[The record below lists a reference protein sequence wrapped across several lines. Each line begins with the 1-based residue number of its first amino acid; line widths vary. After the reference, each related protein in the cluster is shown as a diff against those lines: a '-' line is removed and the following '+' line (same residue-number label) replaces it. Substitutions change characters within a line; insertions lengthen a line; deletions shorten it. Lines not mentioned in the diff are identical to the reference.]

1 MMSAADK
8 LLVAILKYKDDTLL
22 FRVKDEWFD
31 TSEIPKLRFVLDYI
45 GKHDELVGV
54 KTFCSTYSLDASEAD
69 SRPGVYF
76 RQVRERYLFTEVADK
91 VPDII
96 KNAKKNPSKSVKDLA
111 ELVSK
116 LSSDEDVDS
125 IDVRYSENAD
135 DRVDKYKTRVANSG
149 ITYSSMGNPILDEIF
164 MGYTETDLITIGGRA
179 GSKKCLAKGTRIRMY
194 DGSVKTVETIK
205 VNDLIMGD
213 DGSPRK
219 VLTLYTGREQMYWV
233 HQNKGDSYRV
243 NESHILSLK
252 NKRPISIRERGSR
265 ENRTY
270 LGSAGC
276 SNEIVNISVKEYL
289 TKSKTWKKYHKG
301 WRATLNFN
309 KQSVLIDPYFLGIWL
324 GDGGSHKIEITTE
337 DIEIVDYINEYAKK
351 LNLSVTQNKNQYSI
365 TNTIQ
370 GNSNTLTSLFR
381 QYNLLNNKSNKI
393 DKGSKRIPME
403 YIRNSREVRL
413 QLLAGLIDSDGCYAN
428 GVILITQK
436 SKKLAHDIAFLA
448 RSLGY
453 HVNINDKAIAKLKS
467 RDYTCKVTS
476 LCISGDF
483 KDLPTK
489 LKRKQTAKRLINKDV
504 TITGIE
510 VVKDVVDDFYGF
522 EIDGNHLFCLEDLTV
537 THNTFLLCYL
547 AILADEVLP
556 EQFGNITFL
565 TNEMSIEQII
575 DRMDCIRFYL
585 PFGDFLRGRL
595 LRPDVVRYR
604 KGTSSL
610 TKSRIVF
617 MENVYTMDEYHQK
630 MKIYRPGL
638 AFIDGSYLMEPEY
651 KGDDWKR
658 ITYITRRLKRIAKT
672 MKIPHVNTTQ
682 LKRASGGKQSS
693 TSFGAQDDFA
703 YASSYTQDSDVAI
716 KMYADKEMQ
725 YRNEVGMEIAKGRNI
740 DVQKIPVFVA
750 NLVKMDFHFI
760 LTDANGDETEPPV
773 NSTLKTNPAKKS
785 TKVSW

>member
-179 GSKKCLAKGTRIRMY
+179 GSKK
-194 DGSVKTVETIK
+194 
-205 VNDLIMGD
+205 
-213 DGSPRK
+213 
-219 VLTLYTGREQMYWV
+219 
-233 HQNKGDSYRV
+233 
-243 NESHILSLK
+243 
-252 NKRPISIRERGSR
+252 
-265 ENRTY
+265 
-270 LGSAGC
+270 
-276 SNEIVNISVKEYL
+276 
-289 TKSKTWKKYHKG
+289 
-301 WRATLNFN
+301 
-309 KQSVLIDPYFLGIWL
+309 
-324 GDGGSHKIEITTE
+324 
-337 DIEIVDYINEYAKK
+337 
-351 LNLSVTQNKNQYSI
+351 
-365 TNTIQ
+365 
-370 GNSNTLTSLFR
+370 
-381 QYNLLNNKSNKI
+381 
-393 DKGSKRIPME
+393 
-403 YIRNSREVRL
+403 
-413 QLLAGLIDSDGCYAN
+413 
-428 GVILITQK
+428 
-436 SKKLAHDIAFLA
+436 
-448 RSLGY
+448 
-453 HVNINDKAIAKLKS
+453 
-467 RDYTCKVTS
+467 
-476 LCISGDF
+476 
-483 KDLPTK
+483 
-489 LKRKQTAKRLINKDV
+489 
-504 TITGIE
+504 
-510 VVKDVVDDFYGF
+510 
-522 EIDGNHLFCLEDLTV
+522 
-537 THNTFLLCYL
+537 TFMLCYL

-575 DRMDCIRFYL
+575 DRMDCIRFHL

-785 TKVSW
+785 TKVTW